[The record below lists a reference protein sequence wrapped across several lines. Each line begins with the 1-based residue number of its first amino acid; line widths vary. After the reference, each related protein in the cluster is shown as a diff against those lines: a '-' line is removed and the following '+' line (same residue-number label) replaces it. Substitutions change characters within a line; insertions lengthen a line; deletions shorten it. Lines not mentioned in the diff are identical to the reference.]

1 MVWFYWKRFFRDK
14 IQRDYQEKTLFTR
27 KYPTK
32 KEQLPHD
39 DAFLRSNPE
48 YKRIADEAMAKINGI
63 PISLYSKIEHEEAE
77 RAENLG
83 QCAEE
88 YRPNDWGAAA
98 GL

>member
-1 MVWFYWKRFFRDK
+1 MEQVLENG
-14 IQRDYQEKTLFTR
+14 QRHYQEELLFTR

-48 YKRIADEAMAKINGI
+48 YKRLADEAMAKINGI
-63 PISLYSKIEHEEAE
+63 PVSLYSKIEHEEAE
-77 RAENLG
+77 RAEDSG
-83 QCAEE
+83 QCAE
-88 YRPNDWGAAA
+88 DAASLSWGAAA